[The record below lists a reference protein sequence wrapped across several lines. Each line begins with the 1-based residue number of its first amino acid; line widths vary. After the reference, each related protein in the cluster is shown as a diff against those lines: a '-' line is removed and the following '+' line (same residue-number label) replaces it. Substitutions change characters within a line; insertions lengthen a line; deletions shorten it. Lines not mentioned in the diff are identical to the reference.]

1 VAFVLLIA
9 CANVAGLLLARAAA
23 RRREVAI
30 RAAIGAGQL
39 RMIAQFL
46 TEAMVLAI
54 AGGAAGLLL
63 ARGAIAMLLDLAP
76 RAIPRLEGTVID
88 GRVLAFTLLPTLA
101 SALLFGLGPALS
113 LARANLQDE
122 LKEGRKIPSSGL
134 RRLRPRNLLV
144 AAEIAIALV
153 LTTGA
158 GLMLKSLWRMNA
170 RPPGFN
176 PERILTMKVSLTGP
190 AYRARQPQLAYFEEL
205 LSRLGRAHG
214 AVAVGTIYSPV
225 RGVIQF
231 EGAPQA
237 SRNRVPLGIFY
248 STSPGYFRAMG
259 IRLLAGRWMTGN
271 EPSEVALVNESF
283 QRQLFG
289 GANPLGK
296 HVHIPRPQPGPE
308 AEIIGV
314 VSDVKYSKLDAEPG
328 PEVYFRYRQSFF
340 NRAADVVV
348 LASGDPLALAPSV
361 RKSISDIDPSQPVFD
376 LQTLDAALADSIAP
390 RRFNLMLLG
399 TFAVTALLLAVI
411 GIYGAMSYAVT
422 QRTHEIGVRM
432 ALGAR
437 HGEVMRMV
445 VQQAMTMAL
454 AGIAA
459 GTVAALALTRLMATL
474 LFDIKPDDPTTFA
487 AVGVTLAAT
496 SLLASCAPALKAA
509 RVDPLVALRYE

>member
-1 VAFVLLIA
+1 
-9 CANVAGLLLARAAA
+9 
-23 RRREVAI
+23 
-30 RAAIGAGQL
+30 
-39 RMIAQFL
+39 MIAQFL
-46 TEAMVLAI
+46 TEAMVLAL
-54 AGGAAGLLL
+54 AGGAAGLVL
-63 ARGAIAMLLDLAP
+63 ARGAIAMLLHLAP
-76 RAIPRLEGTVID
+76 RAIPRLEGTAID
-88 GRVLAFTLLPTLA
+88 GRVLAFTLLLTLV
-101 SALLFGLGPALS
+101 SALLFGLGPSLS
-113 LARANLQDE
+113 LARANLQSE
-122 LKEGRKIPSSGL
+122 LKEGRKIPSRTLG
-134 RRLRPRNLLV
+134 LRPRNLLV

-158 GLMLKSLWRMNA
+158 GLMLKSLWRMSA

-190 AYRARQPQLAYFEEL
+190 AYRDRQQQVAYFEEL
-205 LSRLGRAHG
+205 LDRLGRAPG
-214 AVAVGTIYSPV
+214 AVAAGTIYSPV
-225 RGVIQF
+225 RGMIQY
-231 EGAPQA
+231 EGAPPA
-237 SRNRVPLGIFY
+237 SRDKVPGGIFY

-259 IRLLAGRWMTGN
+259 IRLLAGRWLTVN
-271 EPSEVALVNESF
+271 EPSDVAMVNESF
-283 QRQLFG
+283 RRQLFG

-296 HVHIPRPQPGPE
+296 HVEIPGLQRPAK
-308 AEIIGV
+308 AEIVGV
-314 VSDVKYSKLDAEPG
+314 VSDVKYSKLDAQPG
-328 PEVYFRYRQSFF
+328 PEVYFPYRHSFF
-340 NRAADVVV
+340 NRAANVVV

-361 RKSISDIDPSQPVFD
+361 RKLIADIDPSQPLFD

-399 TFAVTALLLAVI
+399 TFAATALLLAVI

-445 VQQAMTMAL
+445 VRQAMVMAL

-459 GTVAALALTRLMATL
+459 GTVAALGLTRLMATL
-474 LFDIKPDDPTTFA
+474 LFDLKPNDPTTFA

-496 SLLASCAPALKAA
+496 SLLASWAPALKAA